1 MDLSII
7 FIPVVLTGR
16 RFPKF
21 NIVYI
26 LELICVY
33 GTKLTPLLFCSFDW
47 IASPFFLLYATII
60 RL

>member
-21 NIVYI
+21 NVVYI
-26 LELICVY
+26 PELIHVY
-33 GTKLTPLLFCSFDW
+33 GTKLTLLLFCNFDW
-47 IASPFFLLYATII
+47 IASPFFPLYATII